1 MNKLPRHLQNLTDE
15 LPADKKSDVE
25 EAIATSPH
33 LRQLM
38 TQAVEAGQLKHI
50 RLTPP
55 SANEGGH
62 YDDLRNAIYIS
73 ADTFTD
79 YKKARD
85 RIDVLT
91 STLGHETGHALN
103 AKASEKTG
111 YFVTAQVT
119 DEIRAAGT
127 NGAVDLTPY
136 FAMHQRS
143 ARTDEATAEM
153 HGWDALNSRIAFL
166 SGGVVSREEMLRRAA
181 PTTGCVSL
189 DKNSIPH
196 LASGIVLD
204 ADMSMSNT
212 RLPKAGP
219 INLEPVAVCHFDQ
232 SASTLGSGGKANYPN
247 YYGAYLIQMIG
258 QDTSAWVNPPTI
270 KLDMVALGLRK
281 DQLESTGLNLGGQ
294 VMRFVDI
301 SDGGYK
307 PVVVR
312 HSGSGVK
319 GTPEQDMQAVSPST
333 PALMSDP
340 GHPANQLWLQARSAM
355 TDLNINTPMSPHE
368 RECGTASVV
377 AGALCAD
384 GWNIS
389 RIDRIDPSTHIDPQT
404 GRPQFLIPGQG
415 NPNAEWYKRA
425 PVDFAQA
432 VSTPVEQSS
441 DVAKTV
447 LQTREQTLLQ
457 EQQQAL
463 NFQQDISTGPIMR
476 IGARTMSPASG
487 PSGDSASAG
496 EGGGE

>member
-1 MNKLPRHLQNLTDE
+1 MSKLPPHLQNLTDE
-15 LPADKKSDVE
+15 LAADKNSDIE
-25 EAIATSPH
+25 ESIATSPL

-55 SANEGGH
+55 GANEGGH
-62 YDDLRNAIYIS
+62 YDDLRNAIYINPG
-73 ADTFTD
+73 TFTD
-79 YKKARD
+79 YKKDRD

-111 YFVTAQVT
+111 YFVTAQIT

-166 SGGVVSREEMLRRAA
+166 NGGVVSREEMLKRAM
-181 PTTGCVSL
+181 PTTQCVTGS
-189 DKNSIPH
+189 DNHPQ
-196 LASGIVLD
+196 LASGIILD

-232 SASTLGSGGKANYPN
+232 SASTLGSGGKANYAN

-270 KLDMVALGLRK
+270 KLDMNALGLRK

-294 VMRFVDI
+294 SMHVVDI
-301 SDGGYK
+301 SNGGYK

-319 GTPEQDMQAVSPST
+319 GAPEEDMQAEQRPA
-333 PALMSDP
+333 PALMSEP
-340 GHPANQLWLQARSAM
+340 GHPANHLWLQARSAM
-355 TDLNINTPMSPHE
+355 ADLMIDTPMSRHE

-377 AGALCAD
+377 AGALCAE

-404 GRPQFLIPGQG
+404 GRPQYLIPGQG
-415 NPNAEWYKRA
+415 NPTSEWYTRA
-425 PVDFAQA
+425 PVDFALA

-441 DVAKTV
+441 DVAKTA
-447 LQTREQTLLQ
+447 LQTRELALLQ
-457 EQQQAL
+457 EQQLAL
-463 NFQQDISTGPIMR
+463 TKQQEAPAGPVMR
-476 IGARTMSPASG
+476 IGARTVSPS
-487 PSGDSASAG
+487 SNAG
-496 EGGGE
+496 SEGGGGG

>member
-1 MNKLPRHLQNLTDE
+1 MSKLPAHLQSLTDE
-15 LPADKKSDVE
+15 LPANKKADIE
-25 EAIATSPH
+25 EAILTSPH

-38 TQAVEAGQLKHI
+38 TQAVDAGQLKHI

-55 SANEGGH
+55 GANEGGH

-73 ADTFTD
+73 ADTFTE
-79 YKKARD
+79 YKKPRD

-103 AKASEKTG
+103 AKASEKTS
-111 YFVTAQVT
+111 YFVTAQIT

-127 NGAVDLTPY
+127 NGVVDVTPY

-143 ARTDEATAEM
+143 ARTDEAAAEM

-166 SGGVVSREEMLRRAA
+166 KGSPVTLKEMLERAG
-181 PTTGCVSL
+181 PTTGCV
-189 DKNSIPH
+189 DQDQKGTPF
-196 LASGIVLD
+196 LASGILLD
-204 ADMSMSNT
+204 PDMSMSNT

-232 SASTLGSGGKANYPN
+232 SASTLGAGGKANYAN
-247 YYGAYLIQMIG
+247 YYGAHLIQMIG
-258 QDTSAWVNPPTI
+258 EDTSAWVNPPTI
-270 KLDMVALGLRK
+270 KLDMDALGLRK

-294 VMRFVDI
+294 SMRFVDI

-319 GTPEQDMQAVSPST
+319 GSPEEEMPAEQRSA
-333 PALMSDP
+333 PALMSET
-340 GHPANQLWLQARSAM
+340 GHPANHLWLQARSAM
-355 TDLNINTPMSPHE
+355 ADLNINTPMTAHE

-389 RIDRIDPSTHIDPQT
+389 RIDRIDPSDHIDAQT
-404 GRPQFLIPGQG
+404 GRPQYLIPGQG
-415 NPNAEWYKRA
+415 DPTSVFYRRA
-425 PVDFAQA
+425 GVDFAQA
-432 VSTPVEQSS
+432 VSTPVEHSS

-447 LQTREQTLLQ
+447 LQTREQALLQ

-463 NFQQDISTGPIMR
+463 SLQQGAPTGPVMR
-476 IGARTMSPASG
+476 IGARTMSPSSDPG
-487 PSGDSASAG
+487 GD
-496 EGGGE
+496 GGG